1 MIKPYNIYFS
11 HLVIVIWLLIY
22 LPTNIGIVLVAIN
35 PYSELEI
42 YGPDIVRAYRNKNQ
56 FGNLDPHV
64 FAVAEEAF
72 SKMERY
78 RRSCTIFQSLKFFRI
93 LTWYMTNRHR
103 ESFEMSKDTFCY
115 LFRKI
120 FEILY
125 IFFEIPWKKR
135 NIYK

>member
-1 MIKPYNIYFS
+1 MN
-11 HLVIVIWLLIY
+11 LIY
-22 LPTNIGIVLVAIN
+22 PIQRQYVEFDYVCFVISGIVLVAIN

-78 RRSCTIFQSLKFFRI
+78 LNNLFNPCNFLRFLKMI
-93 LTWYMTNRHR
+93 MIVR
-103 ESFEMSKDTFCY
+103 ETDKS
-115 LFRKI
+115 I
-120 FEILY
+120 
-125 IFFEIPWKKR
+125 
-135 NIYK
+135 